1 MHLGS
6 KWVRDRKWPWDRKA
20 AGDPY
25 GIRNNQ
31 ITLCTTRPRFNP
43 CLGQPAWCYH
53 TLFHLG
59 SEPLCLQYIHGG
71 PTFDPVGRCSHVTL
85 MHEKTLLIQRIKSVF
100 FKSESQSKVFSSK
113 SQSKLFSK
121 SESGSKSFFD
131 ALTTD
136 QMCFSTRRHFF
147 EEKLGWIKSVFSCIS
162 VMWLHQSTNFGW
174 IKSWYPVYL

>member
-1 MHLGS
+1 MLLLGPVT
-6 KWVRDRKWPWDRKA
+6 WL
-20 AGDPY
+20 
-25 GIRNNQ
+25 Q
-31 ITLCTTRPRFNP
+31 CTWWLI
-43 CLGQPAWCYH
+43 LGQRPEFISTQVDFSYFSWIRVH
-53 TLFHLG
+53 STTLLY
-59 SEPLCLQYIHGG
+59 LVYGG

-121 SESGSKSFFD
+121 SESGSKAFFD

-147 EEKLGWIKSVFSCIS
+147 EEKLGRIKSVFSCIS
-162 VMWLHQSTNFGW
+162 VMWLHESTNFGW
-174 IKSWYPVYL
+174 IKSWYPV

>member
-1 MHLGS
+1 MVLKFLLLSFFQLRLS
-6 KWVRDRKWPWDRKA
+6 KNDFSTILRDS
-20 AGDPY
+20 
-25 GIRNNQ
+25 
-31 ITLCTTRPRFNP
+31 RF
-43 CLGQPAWCYH
+43 L
-53 TLFHLG
+53 L
-59 SEPLCLQYIHGG
+59 HGG

-121 SESGSKSFFD
+121 SESGSKAFFD

-162 VMWLHQSTNFGW
+162 VM
-174 IKSWYPVYL
+174 

>member
-1 MHLGS
+1 MRSWLLTPPAVYYTINLFYNPFLHY
-6 KWVRDRKWPWDRKA
+6 WHI
-20 AGDPY
+20 
-25 GIRNNQ
+25 IRPLPSILKPTN
-31 ITLCTTRPRFNP
+31 
-43 CLGQPAWCYH
+43 
-53 TLFHLG
+53 LFHNFYRFLF
-59 SEPLCLQYIHGG
+59 SDIHGG

-121 SESGSKSFFD
+121 SESGSKAFFD

-162 VMWLHQSTNFGW
+162 VM
-174 IKSWYPVYL
+174 